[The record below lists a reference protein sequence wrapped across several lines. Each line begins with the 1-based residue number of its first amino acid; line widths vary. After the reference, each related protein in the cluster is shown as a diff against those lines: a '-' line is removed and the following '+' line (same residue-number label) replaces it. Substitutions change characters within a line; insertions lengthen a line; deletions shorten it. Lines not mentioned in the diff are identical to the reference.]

1 MTYLSISSTIFSTKQ
16 FSGNDFILNSSF
28 NMSATFSGNTG
39 LLKAVSLGPSEVTI
53 DLDFVSYGTRTGK
66 DKSGAY
72 LFLPDKS
79 ASTIVSTR
87 YRPRI
92 TIVAGHLVSA
102 ANLLAM

>member
-1 MTYLSISSTIFSTKQ
+1 
-16 FSGNDFILNSSF
+16 
-28 NMSATFSGNTG
+28 MSATFSGNTG

-72 LFLPDKS
+72 LFLPDRS

-92 TIVAGHLVSA
+92 TIVAGHLVSVIA
-102 ANLLAM
+102 MCFVILLCLYLCRLKKYAVILDK